1 MHVPIYYIIYMK
13 QRKTDNCEHPW
24 EEVKEGSQDILFVV
38 HNRGGPNYI
47 HDQSY
52 INSPG
57 GGTYNYPEGWG
68 RMINMQCNII
78 RFT

>member
-1 MHVPIYYIIYMK
+1 M
-13 QRKTDNCEHPW
+13 
-24 EEVKEGSQDILFVV
+24 V

-57 GGTYNYPEGWG
+57 GGTYYYPEGRG

-78 RFT
+78 LFT